1 VLGAALAVLLG
12 ACSGGGRIDSAR
24 ITGDPALDAR
34 LRLSPSPAL
43 LEALDHGVPLTLRL
57 RLRADGSAGRLE
69 REHAFELSF
78 LPLARRYRWRDLDD
92 GDARYFARRPQLLA
106 ALDRVRVPLDL
117 AWARLPA
124 DTRYTLDIALDRDS
138 LPAPLRLPAL
148 LSPQW
153 RLDPPAYRW
162 TAGD

>member
-1 VLGAALAVLLG
+1 MLALLLA
-12 ACSGGGRIDSAR
+12 ACSGGGTIESAR
-24 ITGDPALDAR
+24 ITSDPALDAR
-34 LRLSPSPAL
+34 LRLALSPSL

-57 RLRADGSAGRLE
+57 HLRAVGSAGRLE
-69 REHAFELSF
+69 RVHPIELSF

-106 ALDRVRVPLDL
+106 ALDRVRVPLDP
-117 AWARLPA
+117 AWADLPA

-148 LSPQW
+148 LSAQW
-153 RLDPPAYRW
+153 RLDPPEHRW
-162 TAGD
+162 TAAD